1 MRQQVVGR
9 TLIMTLLAAATA
21 ACSNDRALA
30 PAAAGTGLAVR
41 ATENGG
47 RTDTSLTTFTVR
59 PGFGIVKTLNGGHQL
74 VISPNA
80 ICDLSS
86 SYGPTEWDQ
95 PCATETQTVVITA
108 RSWYDA
114 AGHPRVDFQPAMR
127 FNPAAQAVVLYLNDH
142 SATTS
147 GLRID
152 YCADGALTCV
162 DESVADSSLLT
173 YRNGTNGL
181 WYRRIK
187 HFSGYNIA
195 SGYSSTEMQ

>member
-95 PCATETQTVVITA
+95 PCQPAKTPVTITA
-108 RSWYDA
+108 RTWVEA
-114 AGHPRVDFQPAMR
+114 NGHPRVDFMPRLR
-127 FNPAAQAVVLYLNDH
+127 FAP
-142 SATTS
+142 SASRTP
-147 GLRID
+147 I
-152 YCADGALTCV
+152 
-162 DESVADSSLLT
+162 SL
-173 YRNGTNGL
+173 
-181 WYRRIK
+181 
-187 HFSGYNIA
+187 
-195 SGYSSTEMQ
+195 